1 MKNSYVARKIVI
13 QQAKWAMIVQ
23 SLVRHKTK
31 EVKEL
36 EVPNCEV
43 KGIKNQT
50 RTPIESTS

>member
-1 MKNSYVARKIVI
+1 MKNSYAARKIVI

-36 EVPNCEV
+36 EVANCEV